1 MSKSNTFE
9 NDLMAFTF
17 NNTAVSGIG
26 TTLYVAL
33 HTADPGEAG
42 DQTTSEA
49 AYVGYARAAVNRN
62 SGGFT
67 VAGNAAANTAE
78 VLFPTS
84 TSGPEVITHVSIGVN
99 ASGASK
105 VLYKGALASS
115 LTVNNNIAPRFVAG
129 AISVQE
135 D

>member
-1 MSKSNTFE
+1 MSKGNTFE

-17 NNTAVSGIG
+17 NNTSVSGIG
-26 TTLYVAL
+26 TTLYLAL
-33 HTADPGEAG
+33 HTGDPGEAG

-49 AYVGYARAAVNRN
+49 AYPGYTRIGVNRN

-67 VAGNAAANTAE
+67 VSGNTASNTGE

-84 TSGPEVITHVSIGVN
+84 TGGPETITHVSVGVN

-105 VLYKGALASS
+105 ILYKGALSSS
-115 LTVNNNIAPRFVAG
+115 LVINNNIAPRFIAG
-129 AISVQE
+129 ALQVQE

>member
-1 MSKSNTFE
+1 MSKGNTFE
-9 NDLMAFTF
+9 NDIMAFTF

-26 TTLYVAL
+26 TSLFIAL
-33 HTADPGEAG
+33 HTADPGESG

-49 AYVGYARAAVNRN
+49 AYTGYTRIGVNRN
-62 SGGFT
+62 GGGFT
-67 VAGNAAANTAE
+67 VVANQATNTAE

-84 TSGPEVITHVSIGVN
+84 TSGPEVITHVSVGVN

-105 VLYKGALASS
+105 ILYKGALSSS

-129 AISVQE
+129 AIVVQE